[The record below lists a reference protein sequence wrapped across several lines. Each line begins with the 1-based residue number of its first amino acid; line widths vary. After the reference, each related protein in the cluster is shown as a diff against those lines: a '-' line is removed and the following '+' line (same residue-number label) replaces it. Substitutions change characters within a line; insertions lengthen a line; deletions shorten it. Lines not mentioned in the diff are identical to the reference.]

1 MIEFEQFR
9 KNKISI
15 NWTTIIIG
23 WYGPGKFIRQLNEK
37 DIINYAINLIVNDD
51 NQQEE
56 VLMLASC
63 TEKDCCEIEELINK
77 LANKE
82 KVNKEIEERKWQVIL
97 LMNLLNNLNN
107 SPTYGLIEITEFWE
121 KFSYPEN
128 SPHVVQGLKNS
139 ISPFEYYSKENFA
152 IIINMHKQWIK
163 SQLEELNKL

>member
-1 MIEFEQFR
+1 MIELEQFK

-23 WYGPGKFIRQLNEK
+23 WYGPEKFIRQLNEK
-37 DIINYAINLIVNDD
+37 DIISYAINLIVNND

-56 VLMLASC
+56 ILMLASC
-63 TEKDCCEIEELINK
+63 REKDCYEIEELINK

-82 KVNKEIEERKWQVIL
+82 KANKEVEKRKWQVIL

-121 KFSYPEN
+121 KFSYP
-128 SPHVVQGLKNS
+128 
-139 ISPFEYYSKENFA
+139 
-152 IIINMHKQWIK
+152 
-163 SQLEELNKL
+163 